1 MTIETAITK
10 KENETEIIITGELDE
25 QGAEQLKEAFTDL
38 LRQAPAV
45 VKINLIGIEIMG
57 SSAIGKILLFYKN
70 FTVGGSRLS
79 VINLAPHLLELFNEL
94 KLDSLFPVT
103 GREDVIDKRG

>member
-10 KENETEIIITGELDE
+10 KENETEIMITGELDE
-25 QGAEQLKEAFTDL
+25 QGAEQLKAAFTAL

-70 FTVGGSRLS
+70 FTVDGGRFS
-79 VINLAPHLLELFNEL
+79 VINLAPHLFELFKEL
-94 KLDSLFPVT
+94 KLDSLFPIV
-103 GREDVIDKRG
+103 GR